1 MKKTIAILGSTGSIG
16 ITTLSIIDKK
26 KGEFKVKLLAANKSI
41 NLINKQIKKYNPEFF
56 YIQDKNVY
64 KKIKKNNKSNKTKI
78 INNFNLISFRKKIDI
93 TISAIPGIVG
103 LHPTI
108 EIIKHCKKVLIA
120 NKESVICGW
129 RLLKKMSSK
138 YKTKLIPVDSEHYSI
153 SKLIENHNLKEIKKV
168 YITASGGPFLKFD
181 KLQFKKIKVKDAIK
195 HPKWK
200 MGKKISIDSAT
211 LMNKILELIEA
222 QKLFN
227 LPNNKLE
234 IIIHPDSL
242 VHAIIKLN
250 NGLTKF
256 IYHETSM
263 VIPLANAIFDGELN
277 IENFYKN
284 ESHNFGIKNLIF
296 KPVNKNKFPII
307 KIKKKINEFPSTA
320 IIINASNEVLVD
332 QFIKK
337 KIPFL
342 AINEIILSILKNRN
356 YKKYAIKVPN
366 NLTQIY
372 NIDSWARKQ
381 TLKMIFNRYE

>member
-78 INNFNLISFRKKIDI
+78 INNFNLISFRKEIDI

-181 KLQFKKIKVKDAIK
+181 KVFTGHYHMKSRQDNIVYLGNPYQLYWNDYGCRSFSIICMDTFCR
-195 HPKWK
+195 
-200 MGKKISIDSAT
+200 IS
-211 LMNKILELIEA
+211 
-222 QKLFN
+222 LF
-227 LPNNKLE
+227 L
-234 IIIHPDSL
+234 
-242 VHAIIKLN
+242 
-250 NGLTKF
+250 
-256 IYHETSM
+256 
-263 VIPLANAIFDGELN
+263 
-277 IENFYKN
+277 
-284 ESHNFGIKNLIF
+284 
-296 KPVNKNKFPII
+296 
-307 KIKKKINEFPSTA
+307 
-320 IIINASNEVLVD
+320 
-332 QFIKK
+332 
-337 KIPFL
+337 
-342 AINEIILSILKNRN
+342 
-356 YKKYAIKVPN
+356 
-366 NLTQIY
+366 
-372 NIDSWARKQ
+372 RKC
-381 TLKMIFNRYE
+381 YC